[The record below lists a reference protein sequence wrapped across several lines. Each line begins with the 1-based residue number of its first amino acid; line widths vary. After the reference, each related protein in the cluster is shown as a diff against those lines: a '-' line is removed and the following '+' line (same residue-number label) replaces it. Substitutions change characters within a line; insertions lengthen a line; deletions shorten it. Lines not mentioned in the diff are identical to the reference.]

1 MLFPWPQSW
10 PFEILS
16 FCDLWWSHRYFPMI
30 SLSPWVHRS
39 IFSRSGLPHDHLM
52 QPFIPSQFE
61 GFLEWGTPR
70 TIAFKANMAS
80 FRMGFWGYP
89 HVRPPPNWS
98 SKRQVFRSRLPVAE
112 CLRLPPCC
120 ARLPRSL
127 CRHRGGGL
135 RAVPVGRSYGARA
148 QPQQLWWTQ
157 VGYGQWEIS
166 RIQLMEVR

>member
-1 MLFPWPQSW
+1 MIFGDHTDISHDFP
-10 PFEILS
+10 F
-16 FCDLWWSHRYFPMI
+16 
-30 SLSPWVHRS
+30 PWVHRS

-61 GFLEWGTPR
+61 GFLEWGTP

-89 HVRPPPNWS
+89 HVRTPPQLVIKTPGIS
-98 SKRQVFRSRLPVAE
+98 IKASVAE

-127 CRHRGGGL
+127 CRRGGGL

-157 VGYGQWEIS
+157 VGYGWIWW
-166 RIQLMEVR
+166 VRPDGMGFYG